1 MENRIAENIR
11 ALRKARGLTQ
21 EQLSEVLGVTVGAVY
36 KWEARLSQ
44 PELSTIMELADFFD
58 TSVDALLGFEFRD
71 NRLSAQAARL
81 REYCIAHDR
90 SGLQEAEKALKKYP
104 HAFDIMYGAANL
116 YFVFATESHDE
127 WLCRRALELMEGT
140 LVLIAQNTDP
150 KINESVLYG
159 KIAKIR
165 IALGKTEQALA
176 LLKAHNAGGMFSDV
190 IALTLAGDLKRAEEA
205 HVYLA
210 DALLL
215 NTAKLVQIA
224 LGYVNAYFIKKQF
237 SLAAEMLNW
246 ATGTLSGLKNGNEP
260 CFLDKVTAMFGA
272 CLAYAQLEMGDEAAA
287 RASLKRAKSTAKA
300 FDAHPDYSAGALKFI
315 ENAEP
320 AGIYDDIGQ
329 TALAGVEKTVREL
342 ESARLSEIW
351 KEVKGN
357 EAQIAEA

>member
-21 EQLSEVLGVTVGAVY
+21 EQLSECWALR
-36 KWEARLSQ
+36 WARYTNGRRGFRS

-81 REYCIAHDR
+81 REYCITHDR

-104 HAFDIMYGAANL
+104 HTFDIMYGAANL

-127 WLCRRALELMEGT
+127 RLCRRALELMEGT

-190 IALTLAGDLKRAEEA
+190 IALTLAGNLKRAEEA

-224 LGYVNAYFIKKQF
+224 LGYVNAYFIKKR
-237 SLAAEMLNW
+237 SR
-246 ATGTLSGLKNGNEP
+246 SRRR
-260 CFLDKVTAMFGA
+260 C
-272 CLAYAQLEMGDEAAA
+272 
-287 RASLKRAKSTAKA
+287 
-300 FDAHPDYSAGALKFI
+300 
-315 ENAEP
+315 
-320 AGIYDDIGQ
+320 
-329 TALAGVEKTVREL
+329 
-342 ESARLSEIW
+342 
-351 KEVKGN
+351 
-357 EAQIAEA
+357 

>member
-71 NRLSAQAARL
+71 NRLRAQVARL
-81 REYCIAHDR
+81 REYCIARDR

-104 HAFDIMYGAANL
+104 HTFDIVHGAAQI

-127 WLCRRALELMEGT
+127 RLFRRALELMESA

-150 KINESVLYG
+150 KISESVLYG
-159 KIAKIR
+159 KIAEIR
-165 IALGKTEQALA
+165 IALGEAEQALA
-176 LLKAHNAGGMFSDV
+176 LLKAHNAGGMFSDM
-190 IALTLAGDLKRAEEA
+190 IALTLAGYLKRADEA

-215 NTAKLVQIA
+215 NAAHLIHIA
-224 LGYVNAYFIKKQF
+224 LGYVNAYFMKKQF
-237 SLAAEMLNW
+237 PLAAEMLDW
-246 ATGTLSGLKNGNEP
+246 AIGTLSGLKKGDKP
-260 CFLDKVTAMFGA
+260 CFLDKVTAMFGV
-272 CLAYAQLEMGDEAAA
+272 CLAYAQLELGDEAAA
-287 RASLKRAKSTAKA
+287 RASLKRAEETSKA
-300 FDAHPDYSAGALKFI
+300 FDAHPDYAAGALKFI

-342 ESARLSEIW
+342 ESARLAEIW
-351 KEVKGN
+351 KEMNEN